1 MAEYIL
7 QDKDKAAFIN
17 RMNKVL
23 SQIGTGF
30 GVDQSSF
37 VDVPETEDD
46 DKCIFIAASEVEEK
60 VLDSLIDKNAF
71 TYKIKKISVNEILRE
86 IRRDLGEAEYPSD
99 PKYIPRQD
107 KMDPADIVLSKN
119 RTYFVI
125 PINAPEPQYEK
136 VQYNGRNKDTGEYD
150 FTFGPNITGATGLTL
165 KYTDRANKVW
175 TDVRNSKPDTI
186 LVKDKAV
193 ADKWV
198 AGEYNGGYKN
208 N

>member
-46 DKCIFIAASEVEEK
+46 DKCIFIASSELEEK

-71 TYKIKKISVNEILRE
+71 TYKIKKINVNEILRE
-86 IRRDLGEAEYPSD
+86 IKKQLQ
-99 PKYIPRQD
+99 K
-107 KMDPADIVLSKN
+107 
-119 RTYFVI
+119 
-125 PINAPEPQYEK
+125 
-136 VQYNGRNKDTGEYD
+136 
-150 FTFGPNITGATGLTL
+150 
-165 KYTDRANKVW
+165 
-175 TDVRNSKPDTI
+175 
-186 LVKDKAV
+186 
-193 ADKWV
+193 
-198 AGEYNGGYKN
+198 
-208 N
+208 